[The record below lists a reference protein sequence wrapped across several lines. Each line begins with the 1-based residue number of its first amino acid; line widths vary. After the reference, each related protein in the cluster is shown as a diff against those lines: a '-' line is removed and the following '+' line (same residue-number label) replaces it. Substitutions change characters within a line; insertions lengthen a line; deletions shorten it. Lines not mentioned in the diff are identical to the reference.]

1 MYEFNDLSPR
11 GEPFGSPVGI
21 EAVTYDGHQL
31 DSEINGFLTL
41 FVEGREDFKRDIN
54 SAESSGDGTYY
65 LSSRI
70 EERELVVNFTLES
83 NSIDEY
89 NSSMK
94 LLKQILRVPNKAI
107 SFADDPEY
115 HFIGTPKL
123 EVDAGTLNPK
133 GTITFTVNNPFK
145 IGNRVTVNGTTS
157 VAISNSE
164 MVFEQL
170 PDTIKL
176 IMQSSVSV
184 LNIINSSGKIFK
196 TTTGLNSGDVVEID
210 FNSLTYIVNKADQTG
225 NVALSANFGDFY
237 IKDGD
242 MLTVNG
248 ECTIELKYSVK
259 SL

>member
-1 MYEFNDLSPR
+1 MYEFNDLNPR

-133 GTITFTVNNPFK
+133 GTITFTVNSPFK
-145 IGNRVTVNGTTS
+145 VGNQKTITETTS
-157 VAISNSE
+157 LKIDDDDL
-164 MVFEQL
+164 VFDQL
-170 PDTIKL
+170 PDNIKL
-176 IMQSSVSV
+176 TMQASVSTLV
-184 LNIINSSGKIFK
+184 LTNSSGKVFK
-196 TTTGLNSGDVVEID
+196 TITGLNNGDVVEID
-210 FNSLTYIVNKADQTG
+210 FSNLTYIVNKADQTG

-242 MLTVNG
+242 TLTVNG
-248 ECTIELKYSVK
+248 ACTVELTYSVK
-259 SL
+259 TL